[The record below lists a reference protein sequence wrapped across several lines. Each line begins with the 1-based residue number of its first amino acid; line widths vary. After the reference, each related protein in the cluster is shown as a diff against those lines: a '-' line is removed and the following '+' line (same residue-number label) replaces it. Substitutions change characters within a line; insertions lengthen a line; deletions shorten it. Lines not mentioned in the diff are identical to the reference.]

1 MKSVDAKRRGSTA
14 AAAELLRAHQTRLSR
29 CRRCP
34 KMIGPPVY
42 GEPIVS
48 KVFLVGQAPGS
59 KEVVVRK
66 PFAWTAGKTLFGWF
80 AGIGLP
86 EPAFRRLV
94 HMSAVCRCFPG
105 KNPGGGD
112 REPSKEEVSNCS
124 QWLQSELDLLQPALI
139 IPVGRLAIASFLPP
153 AKLEAVIGHSYAIA
167 QGARAIDVIPL
178 PHPSGASVWPRIEP
192 GRTLVQK
199 ALGLIAVHPAWQRL
213 CGR

>member
-1 MKSVDAKRRGSTA
+1 MTDL
-14 AAAELLRAHQTRLSR
+14 AESLREHQANLSR

-34 KMIGPPVY
+34 KMNGLPVY

-48 KVFLVGQAPGS
+48 KVLLVGQAPGS

-86 EPAFRRLV
+86 ESAFRRLV

-105 KNPGGGD
+105 KSAGGGD
-112 REPSKEEVSNCS
+112 REPSRDEVSNCS
-124 QWLQSELDLLQPALI
+124 SWLQNELDLLRPALI
-139 IPVGRLAIASFLPP
+139 VPVGRLAIASFLPP
-153 AKLEAVIGHSYAIA
+153 AKLEAVIGNSYVIRR
-167 QGARAIDVIPL
+167 GARAIDVIPL

-192 GRTLVQK
+192 GRTLVQQ
-199 ALGLIAVHPAWQRL
+199 ALGLIAAHPAWQRL
-213 CGR
+213 LRENEWVE